1 MDTQSH
7 PEELQE
13 TLTIN
18 NLAELDDDYRTSA
31 SIENCFS
38 SVPLSF
44 SAVFY
49 AITHQINSCFYSY
62 NQFLLAFTEGILS
75 SLSYPIIYRII

>member
-1 MDTQSH
+1 MFCLKRL
-7 PEELQE
+7 ELV
-13 TLTIN
+13 I
-18 NLAELDDDYRTSA
+18 AELEDDYRTSV

-38 SVPLSF
+38 NVPLSF

-49 AITHQINSCFYSY
+49 AITHQISFCFYSY

>member
-38 SVPLSF
+38 NVPLSF
-44 SAVFY
+44 SAVFN
-49 AITHQINSCFYSY
+49 AIIIKLIFVFIHTISFY
-62 NQFLLAFTEGILS
+62 
-75 SLSYPIIYRII
+75 